1 MNQFKHYLRLMRP
14 AQWVKNTFIFLP
26 AFFALQID
34 DPGVLLHLFQVFV
47 GFSLVCSA
55 VYVFNDLLD
64 VKEDRQHPKKKFRPL
79 ASGAVNRQQA
89 LILIGLLLAVASVM
103 LVLTATNVWV
113 LAIVGFYLVMNI
125 SYTVKLKHISILDVV
140 IIAVGFVLRVFIGGL
155 VSDTHLSHW
164 IILMTFVLALFL
176 AFSKRRDDVFNYV
189 RTGISARKNLEGY
202 NLDFLNVVITCLATV
217 VIVCYVMYCTSP
229 EVIGRFGT
237 NVYLTSIFV
246 IMGVLRYLQLTLVW
260 LISGNPT
267 TILLENR
274 FLQVI
279 IVGWI
284 LSFVGII
291 YYNIHW

>member
-1 MNQFKHYLRLMRP
+1 VII
-14 AQWVKNTFIFLP
+14 A
-26 AFFALQID
+26 
-34 DPGVLLHLFQVFV
+34 
-47 GFSLVCSA
+47 
-55 VYVFNDLLD
+55 
-64 VKEDRQHPKKKFRPL
+64 
-79 ASGAVNRQQA
+79 
-89 LILIGLLLAVASVM
+89 
-103 LVLTATNVWV
+103 
-113 LAIVGFYLVMNI
+113 FYLVMNI
-125 SYTVKLKHISILDVV
+125 LYTLKLKHISILDVV

-176 AFSKRRDDVFNYV
+176 AFAKRRDDVFNFV
-189 RTGISARKNLEGY
+189 QTGVTARKNLQGY
-202 NLDFLNVVITCLATV
+202 NLEFLNVVITSLATV

-229 EVIGRFGT
+229 EVISRFGH

-279 IVGWI
+279 IIGWV
-284 LSFVGII
+284 LSFAAII
-291 YYNIHW
+291 YYNLNWL